1 MCALSP
7 ALMYSGH
14 LLNNAMDSVR
24 AGEYECVA
32 RNTAGEARETLR
44 LALDVDRAAA
54 SPRAMVRVREREL
67 PDAGGELEFEPG
79 RALECACLGVQPDY
93 PVRTFIRSATW
104 SVLLLLSFAASC
116 EYVNTQ
122 HPTNTTRERRYGVD
136 RSGRRF
142 EIPDEGAPDYG
153 LGYGDFVHGEDNAG
167 DANTQS
173 DTTALDLT
181 ARKKSVRSNE
191 SLLRLQNLDA
201 SDEGKAFECVVRNG
215 HDLNSS
221 RVLTLRARRTGAP
234 SLHCVSFLLLSSRF
248 VPVWV
253 QPDELRATDFLRVQ
267 LRSRSPSRR
276 RCASCRRAS
285 TSCATAAA

>member
-1 MCALSP
+1 MRVLCAAYALSLSSHSTP
-7 ALMYSGH
+7 LPPLGH
-14 LLNNAMDSVR
+14 ERLTP
-24 AGEYECVA
+24 GEYECVA
-32 RNTAGEARETLR
+32 RNAAGEARETLR

-79 RALECACLGVQPDY
+79 RALECACVGVQPDY
-93 PVRTFIRSATW
+93 PVRTFIRSAIW
-104 SVLLLLSFAASC
+104 SVPVLLCFALPPDSCDRMDASA
-116 EYVNTQ
+116 TS
-122 HPTNTTRERRYGVD
+122 TRERRYGVD

-153 LGYGDFVHGEDNAG
+153 YGYGDFAHGEDGAG
-167 DANTQS
+167 DTYTQS

-221 RVLTLRARRTGAP
+221 RVLTLRARRAGALP
-234 SLHCVSFLLLSSRF
+234 FLLEKQSISEMRHWLT
-248 VPVWV
+248 V
-253 QPDELRATDFLRVQ
+253 QC
-267 LRSRSPSRR
+267 RSPSPSRQ
-276 RCASCRRAS
+276 RCASCRRAANR
-285 TSCATAAA
+285 CATGAA